1 LLLKR
6 LRLILTV
13 LLLIISFSGNAY
25 AKSIS
30 DLMKDRDSLKN
41 QQSDIKSSLSDVQNK
56 KKTTQEEIAEYDEQ
70 LNKVTEQLEEIALQ
84 LEKSNE
90 LLKKTGKE
98 LEEAKKACENQ
109 NETFRKR
116 ARYMYM
122 NGKLNYLDIVLK
134 AESISDL
141 IKRIDY
147 VNRIVAYDLSL
158 IERLEKGQQL
168 IDEKYAEYQKQKDD
182 LAAFE
187 LVETGRQHSYE
198 ALVKEKEAMLASLS
212 ADEVE
217 WLKKLEILDND
228 SKEVEKQITKMQEE
242 ERRKA
247 AAAKGAASP
256 AYTYDGGSLQWPVPG
271 KAYIS
276 SGYGWRTMS
285 GKKEFH
291 TGIDIP
297 AARGWNII
305 AAEGGTVIS
314 AGWMNGYGNTVVI
327 SHGNGLSTLYAH
339 NSSLSVRA
347 GDTVSRGQVIAKC
360 GSTGI
365 STGNHSHFE
374 VRVNGKHTNPRTYVS
389 P

>member
-1 LLLKR
+1 MFLKR
-6 LRLILTV
+6 LRFLITIV
-13 LLLIISFSGNAY
+13 LLIISFSSNVY

-30 DLMKDRDSLKN
+30 DLMKEKDTLKN

-56 KKTTQEEIAEYDEQ
+56 KKTTQQEIAEYDEQ
-70 LNKVTEQLEEIALQ
+70 LNKVTGQLEEIALQ

-90 LLKKTGKE
+90 LLGKTGKE
-98 LEEAKKACENQ
+98 LEEAKKACDNQ
-109 NETFRKR
+109 NETFKKR

-134 AESISDL
+134 ADSISDL

-212 ADEVE
+212 SDEVE
-217 WLKKLEILDND
+217 WLQKLEILDND
-228 SKEVEKQITKMQEE
+228 SKEVEKKIIKIQEE

-247 AAAKGAASP
+247 AAAKKAASP
-256 AYTYDGGSLQWPVPG
+256 AYTYDGRSLQWPVPG
-271 KAYIS
+271 KSFIS
-276 SGYGWRTMS
+276 SGYGWRNS
-285 GKKEFH
+285 PKREFH

-339 NSSLSVRA
+339 NSSLSVRT

-374 VRVNGKHTNPRTYVS
+374 VRVNGKHTNPRNYVS